1 MAAAVFVL
9 VVPFDPAGG
18 PLPDGAAVSAPPTPT
33 ATPTAPAPDATATP
47 DATAAADSG
56 GGLAGSGGTPLN
68 AGAWRARWDAATS
81 GGPVLR
87 GPFDLYLDGRTLT
100 WVREECSASDTAGRF
115 FVRYYPAAA
124 DDLEGGDPYNAAGF
138 GFADDGVYH
147 EDMCMMRIEAPAYGL
162 DRIVVGQ
169 YDEDGTIWAAGFPLD
184 AGGWLARWD
193 AVTSGEPRLYGPF
206 GVYLG
211 GRTLTLAREECSASD
226 TAGRF
231 FVRYYPAADGDL
243 EGEQPYNTVGFAFA
257 DGGLHH
263 EGRCMTEIEAPAYGL
278 DRIVAGQYDEDGT
291 IWAAGFPLE
300 AGGWLA
306 RWDAATAGE
315 PAADAAFGL
324 YLDGRTLTWA
334 REECTASDT
343 AGRFFLRYYPAAD
356 GRPRRRAAVQH
367 RRLRFRRRRPA
378 SRGAVHDC
386 GRASL
391 VPPRPRRHRP
401 VRRRRHPL
409 GSGASRP
416 GRRDARDAVA
426 ALARAS
432 GSRRPDPAGAWG
444 TARGCG
450 CASRGAYRRGAGA
463 AGATTART
471 SA

>member
-1 MAAAVFVL
+1 MLSAFVTPALRAARPVHFFAAASVLLAMATAVFVL

-18 PLPDGAAVSAPPTPT
+18 PLPDGAAVPAPPTPT
-33 ATPTAPAPDATATP
+33 ATPTTPAPDATP
-47 DATAAADSG
+47 DSTAPAGSG

-68 AGAWRARWDAATS
+68 AGAWRARWDAAMS
-81 GGPVLR
+81 GGQVLR

-100 WVREECSASDTAGRF
+100 WVREECSAGDTAGRF

-124 DDLEGGDPYNAAGF
+124 ADLEGGDPYNTASF

-193 AVTSGEPRLYGPF
+193 AATSGEPRLSGPF

-211 GRTLTLAREECSASD
+211 GRTLTLVREECSASD

-231 FVRYYPAADGDL
+231 FLRYYPADDGDL

-291 IWAAGFPLE
+291 IWAAGFPLD

-343 AGRFFLRYYPAAD
+343 AGRFFLRYYPVAEDDLEGEQPYNTAGFAFAD
-356 GRPRRRAAVQH
+356 GGLHHGGRCMTAVELPSYPLVRIVTGQYDAGGILWEAELPGPDAAT
-367 RRLRFRRRRPA
+367 PA
-378 SRGAVHDC
+378 T
-386 GRASL
+386 
-391 VPPRPRRHRP
+391 P
-401 VRRRRHPL
+401 
-409 GSGASRP
+409 
-416 GRRDARDAVA
+416 
-426 ALARAS
+426 
-432 GSRRPDPAGAWG
+432 
-444 TARGCG
+444 
-450 CASRGAYRRGAGA
+450 
-463 AGATTART
+463 
-471 SA
+471 